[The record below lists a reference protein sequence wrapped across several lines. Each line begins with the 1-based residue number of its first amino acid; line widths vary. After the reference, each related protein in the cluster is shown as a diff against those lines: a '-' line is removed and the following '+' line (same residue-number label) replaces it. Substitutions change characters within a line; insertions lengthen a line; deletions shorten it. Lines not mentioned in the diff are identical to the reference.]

1 MLIEALAPKHA
12 EAWSDLFV
20 RAECPCFC
28 RYWYFEG
35 DKNAW
40 LDRCANHREDSRREA
55 VFDHA
60 IVAIDEGR
68 VVGHMKIAPRAS
80 LPKLRKLPVYR
91 ALDLGPDDGVWS
103 IGCMLIDPAARHRGV
118 ARKLVEAAPAYAL
131 ERGGAIVE
139 AYPRRAVDRLRDDE
153 VWMGPEAL
161 LLSCGFR
168 VFHEDGPYVVVRKGC

>member
-12 EAWSDLFV
+12 EAWADLFR

-28 RYWYFEG
+28 RYWHFEG

-40 LDRCANHREDSRREA
+40 LDRCANRPDDNENEA
-55 VFDHA
+55 TFDHA
-60 IVAIDEGR
+60 LVAMDEGR
-68 VVGHMKIAPRAS
+68 VVGHMKLAPRAS
-80 LPKLRKLPVYR
+80 LPKLRNLPVYR

-118 ARKLVEAAPAYAL
+118 ARMLVEAAPAFAASQ
-131 ERGGAIVE
+131 GAAILE
-139 AYPRRAVDRLRDDE
+139 AYPRRPVDRLRDDE

-161 LLSCGFR
+161 YLACGFR
-168 VFHEDGPYVVVRKGC
+168 IIHEDGPYLVVRK